1 MLLCIYYLSDVNW
14 LLLSH
19 LIPSRSSY
27 LFYLYLDLQ
36 TLALIMA
43 RLGKV
48 SEKIKI
54 IIIII
59 LKFNS
64 RADLEKN
71 PGYKLVRRINLK

>member
-1 MLLCIYYLSDVNW
+1 
-14 LLLSH
+14 
-19 LIPSRSSY
+19 
-27 LFYLYLDLQ
+27 
-36 TLALIMA
+36 LALIMA

-71 PGYKLVRRINLK
+71 PGHKLVRRINLK

>member
-1 MLLCIYYLSDVNW
+1 
-14 LLLSH
+14 
-19 LIPSRSSY
+19 
-27 LFYLYLDLQ
+27 
-36 TLALIMA
+36 MA